1 MKKVMVVFSAFV
13 LIVGCAT
20 REQSG
25 SGAADGGFG
34 TVVGAGSQDA
44 AFMSEAC
51 QAGVTEVQIGN
62 LAARNTNNRQVRALA
77 RKLANDHTRAE
88 RELGQLFVR
97 KGIPLEDNLAGD
109 LQSSVEKLAQLR
121 GREFDVAFK
130 EQVIEDHQKVIGLFE
145 KQARQGTDPELK
157 AFAER
162 HLPRLREHL
171 AAAERLDVSADHG
184 APAQET
190 ATVNTYLGNPANRTR
205 SIAR

>member
-1 MKKVMVVFSAFV
+1 MKKVLLVFTASILLA
-13 LIVGCAT
+13 GCAT
-20 REQSG
+20 REQGG

-44 AFMSEAC
+44 AFASEAC
-51 QAGVTEVQIGN
+51 QVGVTEVQIGK

-77 RKLANDHTRAE
+77 RKLTDDHARAE
-88 RELGQLFVR
+88 KELGQLFVR
-97 KGIPLEDNLAGD
+97 KGIPPEETLARD
-109 LQSSVEKLAQLR
+109 LQSTVEKLAQLR
-121 GREFDVAFK
+121 GREFDVVFK
-130 EQVIEDHQKVIGLFE
+130 EQVIEDHQKVIALFE
-145 KQARQGTDPELK
+145 KQARQGTDSELK

-171 AAAERLDVSADHG
+171 AVAERLDVSADHG
-184 APAQET
+184 APDQQT